1 MDKIK
6 NNIQIIKKKTKNKN
20 EKHIA
25 FNKAIKSIINLKF
38 IFSFIIEKKRLNI
51 IKYNK
56 DIQKKLGIDIERYK
70 KKIDRYIIVD
80 RNGCVREYIL
90 DTNILIFEG
99 RYLNDKR
106 NGKGEEYDFNGR
118 RIFKGEFLNGKR
130 NGNGKEYFYNNQVKF
145 EGEYLKGKIWNGI
158 CYNYYEN
165 ETYKIK
171 NGSGYIKEYD
181 SEGVLK
187 FEGEYLNGERNGKGK
202 EYHLGG
208 KYL

>member
-6 NNIQIIKKKTKNKN
+6 NNIQINKKKTKNKN

-25 FNKAIKSIINLKF
+25 FSKAIKSIINLKF

-106 NGKGEEYDFNGR
+106 NGKGKEYDFNGR
-118 RIFKGEFLNGKR
+118 RIFEGEFLNK
-130 NGNGKEYFYNNQVKF
+130 
-145 EGEYLKGKIWNGI
+145 
-158 CYNYYEN
+158 
-165 ETYKIK
+165 KIK
-171 NGSGYIKEYD
+171 CQIK
-181 SEGVLK
+181 K
-187 FEGEYLNGERNGKGK
+187 IPQK
-202 EYHLGG
+202 
-208 KYL
+208 